1 MGASE
6 LKEAD
11 IRKLYG
17 LKFGKDVL
25 DRENA
30 DKNTKSLYFSQFKYI
45 SSYHRLSKSTRRP
58 EKFYAHNCLT
68 GKRGGVPKQD
78 PRSSLINE
86 VHRFIVYSLMPDS
99 ELSKSQRLLAI
110 VGVCSNIAKSGSA
123 FSPKE

>member
-1 MGASE
+1 MV
-6 LKEAD
+6 
-11 IRKLYG
+11 

-25 DRENA
+25 DRKMLIIIQNPCILVNL
-30 DKNTKSLYFSQFKYI
+30 NTSPLI
-45 SSYHRLSKSTRRP
+45 IGLSKSTRRP

-99 ELSKSQRLLAI
+99 ELSKITKTVSNSWSVLENI
-110 VGVCSNIAKSGSA
+110 VKSGSA